1 MKRFLVLVVIPA
13 ALVACAGMEAQSPSE
28 QGKTEFSTG
37 SNIPRRV
44 GVKDRDVATGS
55 REEYER
61 QMDKATTL
69 PKSRQEQF

>member
-1 MKRFLVLVVIPA
+1 MKRLVVLSVLPA
-13 ALVACAGMEAQSPSE
+13 ALVACAGMDAQPPSQ

-44 GVKDRDVATGS
+44 GVKDRDVVTGS